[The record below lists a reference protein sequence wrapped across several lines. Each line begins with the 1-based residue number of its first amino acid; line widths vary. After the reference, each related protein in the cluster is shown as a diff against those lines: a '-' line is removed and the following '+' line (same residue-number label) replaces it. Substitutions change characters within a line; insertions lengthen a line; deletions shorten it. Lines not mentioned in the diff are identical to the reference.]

1 MPIFNC
7 IYLIDLIVR
16 FVFCFSPQ
24 GHFKDHV
31 QLRTIQAKKPLYLQ
45 LARRSSCSSLGLDV
59 PLLHTFHAGHPGHVT
74 DRVGKAAHPQ
84 ADHKAL

>member
-1 MPIFNC
+1 LHKDET
-7 IYLIDLIVR
+7 YLIDLIVR

-24 GHFKDHV
+24 KGILKIMFNSK
-31 QLRTIQAKKPLYLQ
+31 LKNLYIFHLQ

-59 PLLHTFHAGHPGHVT
+59 PLLHNFHAGHPGHVT